1 MQMPG
6 KLVVRTYAP
15 ARRWIILSSALLLA
29 AVALYLAFE
38 MGHQQAGFDGIKAAQ
53 QRSALESRITAQDQT
68 IRELRVQLAADATS
82 QVSQGRERTELART
96 IGELQAGLARAQQ
109 DLEFYR
115 AIANP
120 AAASKQGAVRVQ
132 QFRVLTADAATHT
145 FTLRFALNRPSRP
158 EETTTGSLGVT
169 VDGERAGAAESLTLA
184 SLSPGKAKQLA
195 YSFRYFTNVEQTV
208 TLPADF
214 KPERV
219 TIEIRPAQR
228 SSVPYRQT
236 FVWNPDAT

>member
-1 MQMPG
+1 VQIPG
-6 KLVVRTYAP
+6 KLVVRAHAP
-15 ARRWIILSSALLLA
+15 ARRWAILGSALLLA

-38 MGHQQAGFDGIKAAQ
+38 LGHQQAGFDGIKAAQ
-53 QRSALESRITAQDQT
+53 ERSALASRLAAQEQT
-68 IRELRVQLAADATS
+68 IHELRVQLAADATS
-82 QVSQGRERTELART
+82 QVSEVRERTELART

-120 AAASKQGAVRVQ
+120 AANKQGSVRVQ
-132 QFRVLTADAATHT
+132 QFRVLTTDAATRT
-145 FTLRFALNRPSRP
+145 YTLRFALNRASRP
-158 EETTTGSLGVT
+158 EETSTGDLGVT
-169 VDGERAGAAESLTLA
+169 VDGERAGTAASLTLA
-184 SLSPGKAKQLA
+184 SLSAEKTKQLP

-219 TIEIRPAQR
+219 TIEIRPTQK
-228 SSVPYRQT
+228 SSAPYRQT
-236 FVWNPDAT
+236 FVWNPDAS

>member
-1 MQMPG
+1 MQIPG

-15 ARRWIILSSALLLA
+15 ARRWTMLGSAMLLG

-53 QRSALESRITAQDQT
+53 QRAALESRLAAQD
-68 IRELRVQLAADATS
+68 RAMHELRVQLAANATA
-82 QVSQGRERTELART
+82 QVSQVRERTELART

-120 AAASKQGAVRVQ
+120 AAASRQGSVRVQ
-132 QFRVLTADAATHT
+132 QFRVLTADAVAHS
-145 FTLRFALNRPSRP
+145 FTLRFALNRPTRP
-158 EETTTGSLGVT
+158 EESTTGTLGVT
-169 VDGERAGAAESLTLA
+169 VDGERAGTAASLSLA
-184 SLSPGKAKQLA
+184 SLSAGKTKQLA
-195 YSFRYFTNVEQTV
+195 YSFRYYTNVEQSV

-214 KPERV
+214 KAERV
-219 TIEIRPAQR
+219 TIEIRPAQK
-228 SSVPYRQT
+228 SSAPYRQT

>member
-1 MQMPG
+1 MQIPG

-15 ARRWIILSSALLLA
+15 ARRWAILGSALLLA

-53 QRSALESRITAQDQT
+53 QRSSLESRIAAQDQ
-68 IRELRVQLAADATS
+68 IIHDLRVQLAAAATS
-82 QVSQGRERTELART
+82 QVSEGRERTELART

-120 AAASKQGAVRVQ
+120 AASKQGSVRVE
-132 QFRVLTADAATHT
+132 QFRVLTADAAAHT
-145 FTLRFALNRPSRP
+145 YTLRFALNRPIHP
-158 EETTTGSLGVT
+158 EETTTGSIGVT
-169 VDGERAGAAESLTLA
+169 VDGERAGAAA
-184 SLSPGKAKQLA
+184 SLSLAALSPDKTKQLA

-208 TLPADF
+208 TLPPDF
-214 KPERV
+214 KPDRV
-219 TIEIRPAQR
+219 TIEIHPAQKN
-228 SSVPYRQT
+228 SAPYRQT
-236 FVWNPDAT
+236 FVWNPDST

>member
-1 MQMPG
+1 VQIPG
-6 KLVVRTYAP
+6 KLVVRTDAP
-15 ARRWIILSSALLLA
+15 ARRWAILGSALLLA

-38 MGHQQAGFDGIKAAQ
+38 MGHRQAGFDGIKAAQ
-53 QRSALESRITAQDQT
+53 QRSALEGRIAAQDQT
-68 IRELRVQLAADATS
+68 IHELRVQLAADATT
-82 QVSQGRERTELART
+82 QVSEGRERTELART

-120 AAASKQGAVRVQ
+120 AANKQGSVRVQ
-132 QFRVLTADAATHT
+132 QFRVLTADAATRT
-145 FTLRFALNRPSRP
+145 FTLRFALNRANRP
-158 EETTTGSLGVT
+158 EETSTGSLGVT
-169 VDGERAGAAESLTLA
+169 VDGERGGGAESLTLA
-184 SLSPGKAKQLA
+184 SLSPGKTKQLA

-208 TLPADF
+208 TLPTDF

-219 TIEIRPAQR
+219 TIEIRPAQK
-228 SSVPYRQT
+228 SSAPYRQT

>member
-1 MQMPG
+1 
-6 KLVVRTYAP
+6 
-15 ARRWIILSSALLLA
+15 RRWTILASVLLLG

-53 QRSALESRITAQDQT
+53 QRAALQSRISAQDQA
-68 IRELRVQLAADATS
+68 IHELRVQLSADATA
-82 QVSQGRERTELART
+82 QVSQIRERTELART

-120 AAASKQGAVRVQ
+120 AAANRQGSVRVQ
-132 QFRVLTADAATHT
+132 QFRILTADAATRT
-145 FTLRFALNRPSRP
+145 YTLRFALNRPTRP
-158 EETTTGSLGVT
+158 EETTTGTLDVT
-169 VDGERAGAAESLTLA
+169 VDGERSGAAA
-184 SLSPGKAKQLA
+184 SLNLAILSAGRTKQLA
-195 YSFRYFTNVEQTV
+195 YSFRYFTNIEQAV

-214 KPERV
+214 RAERV

-228 SSVPYRQT
+228 STAPYRQI
-236 FVWNPDAT
+236 FVWSPDAT

>member
-1 MQMPG
+1 MQIPG

-15 ARRWIILSSALLLA
+15 ARRWMILGSALLLG
-29 AVALYLAFE
+29 AVSLFLAFE
-38 MGHQQAGFDGIKAAQ
+38 VGHQQAGFDGIKAAQ
-53 QRSALESRITAQDQT
+53 QRSALQARLSAQDQT
-68 IRELRVQLAADATS
+68 LHEMRVQLAADAST

-120 AAASKQGAVRVQ
+120 AAANRQGSVRVQ
-132 QFRVLTADAATHT
+132 QFRVLTADVAAHT
-145 FTLRFALNRPSRP
+145 FTLRFALDRPTRP
-158 EETTTGSLGVT
+158 EETTTGTVGVT
-169 VDGERAGAAESLTLA
+169 VDGERAGAAASLTLA
-184 SLSPGKAKQLA
+184 TLSTDKTKELA
-195 YSFRYFTNVEQTV
+195 YSFRYFTNVEQLI

-214 KPERV
+214 KAERV
-219 TIEIRPAQR
+219 TIEIRSAQK
-228 SSVPYRQT
+228 STPPYRQT

>member
-1 MQMPG
+1 MQIPG

-15 ARRWIILSSALLLA
+15 ARRWTILGSALLLA
-29 AVALYLAFE
+29 AVALYLAYE
-38 MGHQQAGFDGIKAAQ
+38 MGHLQAGFDGIKAAQ
-53 QRSALESRITAQDQT
+53 QRSSLESRIAAQDQT
-68 IRELRVQLAADATS
+68 IHDLRVQLAATATS
-82 QVSQGRERTELART
+82 QVSEGREHTELART

-120 AAASKQGAVRVQ
+120 AASKQGSVRVQ
-132 QFRVLTADAATHT
+132 QFRVLTADAAAHT
-145 FTLRFALNRPSRP
+145 YTLRFALNRAIHP
-158 EETTTGSLGVT
+158 EETTTGSLGIT
-169 VDGERAGAAESLTLA
+169 VDGEHAGAAASLSLA
-184 SLSPGKAKQLA
+184 SLSPDKTKQLA

-208 TLPADF
+208 TLPTDF

-219 TIEIRPAQR
+219 TIEIHPAQK
-228 SSVPYRQT
+228 SSAPYRQT